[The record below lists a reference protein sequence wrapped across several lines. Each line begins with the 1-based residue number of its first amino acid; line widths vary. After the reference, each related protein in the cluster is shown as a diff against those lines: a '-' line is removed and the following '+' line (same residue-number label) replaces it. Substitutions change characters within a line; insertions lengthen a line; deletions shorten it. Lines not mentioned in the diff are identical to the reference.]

1 MRILVVDDDPTVREL
16 LSLQLGLAGHEVTTA
31 DDGDAGL
38 SAVGEQVPDLVVL
51 DVMMPRMSGWEVL
64 EHLRQ
69 EPRSSRP
76 RVLLLTARD
85 LPDDRRRGYELG
97 ASAVLSKPPAE
108 QDLLDTVD
116 ALTVRPL

>member
-16 LSLQLGLAGHEVTTA
+16 LSLQLGSAGHDVTTA
-31 DDGDAGL
+31 CDGDDGLA
-38 SAVGEQVPDLVVL
+38 AVGVQAPDLVVL

-64 EHLRQ
+64 EHLRE
-69 EPRSSRP
+69 EPRGTRP

-97 ASAVLSKPPAE
+97 ASAVLSKPPGE
-108 QDLLDTVD
+108 QVLLDTVE
-116 ALTVRPL
+116 ALTARPL